1 MLEELWIKLNSTRH
15 STTNDAA
22 AKGLVCTAAVV
33 PNVPVLIERGKII
46 SAAVI
51 RPAESA
57 PWASLD
63 KKIDRIGGRRVWAA
77 ADT

>member
-33 PNVPVLIERGKII
+33 PNVPVLIERGKTT
-46 SAAVI
+46 SATAI

-57 PWASLD
+57 PWTSLD
-63 KKIDRIGGRRVWAA
+63 KKIDRNGGRRACAA